1 MTRSD
6 HARVRRCGGSSLWLG
21 DTPFHRSWH
30 QCTRPVRLSVTH
42 KSGIERG
49 AYSDTGQSRETAPYD
64 RVAWWRIAG
73 PRVRWKRASAHVLA
87 PVIVWHELV
96 EEAGFHLGQSEAR
109 GGRESR
115 LGYLGQGL
123 AGAGDHLHADLYV
136 PTGANIS
143 EEHRGCPQRTL
154 DSRSTPSANF

>member
-1 MTRSD
+1 M
-6 HARVRRCGGSSLWLG
+6 H
-21 DTPFHRSWH
+21 PMK
-30 QCTRPVRLSVTH
+30 LSVTH

-96 EEAGFHLGQSEAR
+96 EEAGFHLGQSDAR

-115 LGYLGQGL
+115 LCYLGQGL

-136 PTGANIS
+136 PTGPNIS
-143 EEHRGCPQRTL
+143 EEHRWCPQRTL
-154 DSRSTPSANF
+154 DSRSTPSANSTR